1 MSGASASVPDSPY
14 WPNPNPNPNRNQC
27 AFILLCAC
35 PFRPHHHAHAPVP
48 RLLPPGHGGQL
59 SPCCNRVERPHPKG
73 SGDMAGHFLPLYC
86 LLPLDCPCIALVSL
100 LIAFVSPLSRLCIT
114 PTVLPTIAYHCQP
127 LPTIVYSHTYR
138 NNPTQARTRTL
149 TPTNPFCCFIA
160 EERGKRIRVL
170 RGLGQP
176 EPGFGWGANGVDHQV
191 LGE

>member
-14 WPNPNPNPNRNQC
+14 WPNPNPNPNPNQC
-27 AFILLCAC
+27 AFVLQCAC

-100 LIAFVSPLSRLCIT
+100 LIAFVSPLYHANCI
-114 PTVLPTIAYHCQP
+114 ANHCQP
-127 LPTIVYSHTYR
+127 LPTIANHCILPHVPEQP
-138 NNPTQARTRTL
+138 NPSPNPHPNPNQPFLLFYCRRKGQKDPGTTR
-149 TPTNPFCCFIA
+149 
-160 EERGKRIRVL
+160 
-170 RGLGQP
+170 LGSA
-176 EPGFGWGANGVDHQV
+176 GTGVQ
-191 LGE
+191 LGCKWS